1 MNRRGFLTGV
11 AGLLAA
17 PAIVRVSSL
26 MPVSVVPT
34 VAKCSPILR
43 APFVGDVMITGWD
56 AYGNTITEYINMAPS
71 DTRVRSIE
79 GIRVVMSVNP
89 LRLSAYSGRL

>member
-26 MPVSVVPT
+26 MPISVQPD
-34 VAKCSPILR
+34 PMPYLGL
-43 APFVGDVMITGWD
+43 APYKAEFAVIGESQRFIFAGH
-56 AYGNTITEYINMAPS
+56 
-71 DTRVRSIE
+71 
-79 GIRVVMSVNP
+79 
-89 LRLSAYSGRL
+89 YSGKMLLLERPL